1 MKLLPDSLRVFAI
14 NRALEFSGLLIAIL
28 SVFVFTSIISY
39 SPFDPNINNLNNS
52 EVRNLTGL
60 IGANVSNV
68 LLQMFGYF
76 SLLICPVLISWSYKI
91 FFRKKIRFFAL
102 NILLLPLMIIVLSIF
117 SELIQLSSSNGFIAS
132 QIVTYLTNTN
142 LIENNYIFYSLAS
155 FSFLLFLLF
164 FYGSMGLS
172 ANEWSN
178 IYLFLKIIFNFL
190 IKPTNRLGFFKKYL
204 TLNLP
209 FRKTFNQT
217 EVKNQKLEPK
227 INFDEIKDQPVNDFI
242 SESNKDVLLEEQ
254 NEIFI
259 DDINYKA
266 PGIDILTR
274 PDSNTEASTDHEE
287 LKVNAEKLK
296 NVLIDFKIEGEI
308 INVSPGPIVT
318 MYELQPAPGIKAS
331 KIISLSDDIARNM
344 SAMSAR
350 VAIIPGKNVI
360 GIEIPNSLKNPVYLS
375 ELFKNEKFVTNEK
388 NLILALG
395 KDISGNAV
403 FANLENMPHLLIAG
417 TTGSGK
423 SVGINVMITSILY
436 KHSPDDCKFILIDPK
451 MLELS
456 VYEGVPHLITPVVTD
471 PKKAIT
477 ALKWVVREME
487 SRYKKMSLLGVRN
500 IENYNIRIA
509 DAIDKSERIIRSIQ
523 SGISPETGQPE
534 TRKIEIENKKMPFI
548 VVVVDEMAD
557 LMMVAGKEIEHT
569 IQRLSQMARAA
580 GIHLIMATQRP
591 SVDVITGTIKANFPS
606 RISFQVSSKFD
617 SRTILGEEGAERL
630 LGKGDMLMMTAGG
643 QTTRIHGPFISDYEI
658 ENIVKSLQ
666 KQGQPEYDDEITKEE
681 EENNDN
687 DNTLS
692 DSDKDALFKDS
703 IDIISREG
711 KASTSLL
718 QRKLQIGYN
727 RAARIM
733 DQLEEQGYISA
744 ANHVGKRE
752 INYDKFTN

>member
-1 MKLLPDSLRVFAI
+1 MKLLPDSLRIFAI
-14 NRALEFSGLLIAIL
+14 NRVLELSGLLIATLCI
-28 SVFVFTSIISY
+28 FVFISVISH
-39 SPFDPNINNLNNS
+39 SPFDPSINNLNS
-52 EVRNLTGL
+52 SKVTNLGGYV
-60 IGANVSNV
+60 GANISDL
-68 LLQMFGYF
+68 LLQLFGYF
-76 SLLICPVLISWSYKI
+76 SLLICPVLISWSYKV
-91 FFRKKIRFFAL
+91 FFTKKMRLFAL
-102 NILLLPLMIIVLSIF
+102 NLFLLPLMIIMASTF
-117 SELIQLSSSNGFIAS
+117 SELIQLSNQNGLIADQIVNLLINSGFI
-132 QIVTYLTNTN
+132 
-142 LIENNYIFYSLAS
+142 ENSYIFYIALIFLFA
-155 FSFLLFLLF
+155 SFLLL
-164 FYGSMGLS
+164 FYGAMGLNT
-172 ANEWSN
+172 NEWSN
-178 IYLFLKIIFNFL
+178 IYLFLVAIFNFITTPASKL
-190 IKPTNRLGFFKKYL
+190 EFLKKYFNFNFL
-204 TLNLP
+204 
-209 FRKTFNQT
+209 FRNRVSNQIID
-217 EVKNQKLEPK
+217 NQKLEPK
-227 INFDEIKDQPVNDFI
+227 INFDEMRNKPVSDFI
-242 SESNKDVLLEEQ
+242 NEEDKEVLVEEQ

-259 DDINYKA
+259 DDLNYQA
-266 PGIDILTR
+266 PGVDILTR
-274 PDSNTEASTDHEE
+274 PDTKTETSANQEE
-287 LKVNAEKLK
+287 LKINAEKLK

-308 INVSPGPIVT
+308 IKVSPGPIVT

-360 GIEIPNSLKNPVYLS
+360 GIEIPNSDKNPVYLS
-375 ELFKNEKFVTNEK
+375 ELFKNEKFVSNEK

-395 KDISGNAV
+395 KDISGHAV

-509 DAIDKSERIIRSIQ
+509 DAINKSEKIIRSIQ
-523 SGISPETGQPE
+523 SGINPETGQPE

-643 QTTRIHGPFISDYEI
+643 QTTRIHGPFISDNEI

-681 EENNDN
+681 EENNDA

-692 DSDKDALFKDS
+692 DSDKDALFSDS

-752 INYDKFTN
+752 INYDKFTT

>member
-1 MKLLPDSLRVFAI
+1 MKLLPDSIKLFLI
-14 NRALEFSGLLIAIL
+14 NRLLEIIGISAIL
-28 SVFVFTSIISY
+28 LSLFILISVASHSNYDPSI
-39 SPFDPNINNLNNS
+39 FNLNNY
-52 EVRNLTGL
+52 EVKNIGGYL
-60 IGANVSNV
+60 GANISET
-68 LLQMFGYF
+68 LLQVFGYSSFIICIVLTSWAYKLFF
-76 SLLICPVLISWSYKI
+76 SKSLEL
-91 FFRKKIRFFAL
+91 FAL
-102 NILLLPLMIIVLSIF
+102 NFLLLPITVLLLALFFEATSLPI
-117 SELIQLSSSNGFIAS
+117 SNGFIAT
-132 QIVTYLTNTN
+132 QLIIFVNETNT
-142 LIENNYIFYSLAS
+142 ITNNYLNSLFIILIFIFFIIS
-155 FSFLLFLLF
+155 FYFT
-164 FYGSMGLS
+164 MGLKLD
-172 ANEWSN
+172 EWKKFFK
-178 IYLFLKIIFNFL
+178 FLWQIIIACSSL
-190 IKPTNRLGFFKKYL
+190 IKKIVNIGITRL
-204 TLNLP
+204 TLESSQRA
-209 FRKTFNQT
+209 FV
-217 EVKNQKLEPK
+217 EKNENTKNLEPK
-227 INFDEIKDQPVNDFI
+227 IDFDSIKYEPVSSYDNKKVEQATINQQDEIIFDENY
-242 SESNKDVLLEEQ
+242 
-254 NEIFI
+254 
-259 DDINYKA
+259 YKA
-266 PGIDILTR
+266 PDIEFLSK
-274 PDSNTEASTDHEE
+274 PELSKSSTINQDE
-287 LKVNAEKLK
+287 LKLNSEKLK
-296 NVLIDFKIEGEI
+296 NVLTDFKIEGEI
-308 INVSPGPIVT
+308 IKVSPGPIVT

-360 GIEIPNSLKNPVYLS
+360 GIEIPNSIKNPVYLS
-375 ELFKNEKFVTNEK
+375 ELFKHEQFVNNEK

-395 KDISGNAV
+395 KDISGNAK

-436 KHSPDDCKFILIDPK
+436 KHSPEDCKFILIDPK

-471 PKKAIT
+471 PKKAIV

-500 IENYNIRIA
+500 IENYNLRIIE
-509 DAIDKSERIIRSIQ
+509 AINKSEKIVRSIPA
-523 SGISPETGQPE
+523 GINPETGQP
-534 TRKIEIENKKMPFI
+534 TTTNIEIENKKMPFI

-557 LMMVAGKEIEHT
+557 LMMVAGKEIEHA

-617 SRTILGEEGAERL
+617 SRTILGDEGAERL

-643 QTTRIHGPFISDYEI
+643 ITTRIHGPFISDQEI
-658 ENIVKSLQ
+658 ESIVKSLQ
-666 KQGQPEYDDEITKEE
+666 KQGRPEYDEEILKEEDEINDLDIIS
-681 EENNDN
+681 EN
-687 DNTLS
+687 
-692 DSDKDALFKDS
+692 DKDSLFKDCL
-703 IDIISREG
+703 DIIKKEG

-733 DQLEEQGYISA
+733 DQLEEHGYISS

-752 INYDKFTN
+752 INYDKFNS

>member
-1 MKLLPDSLRVFAI
+1 MKLLPDSIKLFIIKRL
-14 NRALEFSGLLIAIL
+14 LEISGI
-28 SVFVFTSIISY
+28 TSILLSLFILISVTSY
-39 SPFDPNINNLNNS
+39 SSFDPSILNLNNY
-52 EVRNLTGL
+52 EVKNIGGY
-60 IGANVSNV
+60 IGANVSE
-68 LLQMFGYF
+68 LLIQFFGYN
-76 SLLICPVLISWSYKI
+76 SILICIILISWGYKL
-91 FFRKKIRFFAL
+91 FFSKNLELFAL
-102 NILLLPLMIIVLSIF
+102 NFLLLPFTVYLLALFFEALHVPI
-117 SELIQLSSSNGFIAS
+117 SNGFIATQS
-132 QIVTYLTNTN
+132 LIVIDQANILANAYLHYSF
-142 LIENNYIFYSLAS
+142 IIFIFIFFLVSLY
-155 FSFLLFLLF
+155 FTMGLKLDEWLKLFKTSWQLNKTFILGCMKLF
-164 FYGSMGLS
+164 FIAKSSFIKIS
-172 ANEWSN
+172 AREGTFKEN
-178 IYLFLKIIFNFL
+178 I
-190 IKPTNRLGFFKKYL
+190 PTKS
-204 TLNLP
+204 
-209 FRKTFNQT
+209 
-217 EVKNQKLEPK
+217 LEPK
-227 INFDEIKDQPVNDFI
+227 IDFDSIKNEPVSSYGYEKEEQSIINRQDEIIFEDNSYRAPDIDFLSKPELSKGSAVN
-242 SESNKDVLLEEQ
+242 Q
-254 NEIFI
+254 
-259 DDINYKA
+259 
-266 PGIDILTR
+266 
-274 PDSNTEASTDHEE
+274 EE
-287 LKVNAEKLK
+287 LDLNAEKLK
-296 NVLIDFKIEGEI
+296 NVLIDFKIDGEI
-308 INVSPGPIVT
+308 IKVSPGPIVT

-360 GIEIPNSLKNPVYLS
+360 GIEIPNSIKNSVYLS
-375 ELFKNEKFVTNEK
+375 ELFKNEQFVSNEK

-395 KDISGNAV
+395 KDISGNAK

-436 KHSPDDCKFILIDPK
+436 KHSPEDCKFILIDPK

-471 PKKAIT
+471 PKKAIV

-500 IENYNIRIA
+500 IENYNQRIIE
-509 DAIDKSERIIRSIQ
+509 AIDRSEKIVRSIP
-523 SGISPETGQPE
+523 SGIDPETGQP
-534 TRKIEIENKKMPFI
+534 TTKQIEIENKKMPFI

-557 LMMVAGKEIEHT
+557 LMMVAGKEIEHA

-617 SRTILGEEGAERL
+617 SRTILGDEGAERL

-643 QTTRIHGPFISDYEI
+643 ITTRIHGPFISDKEI

-666 KQGQPEYDDEITKEE
+666 KQGNPEYDDEILKEE
-681 EENNDN
+681 ESENELGIMSDN
-687 DNTLS
+687 DH
-692 DSDKDALFKDS
+692 DSLLNDS
-703 IDIISREG
+703 LEIIKKEG

-733 DQLEEQGYISA
+733 DQLEESGYISS

-752 INYDKFTN
+752 INFEKFNS

>member
-1 MKLLPDSLRVFAI
+1 MRL
-14 NRALEFSGLLIAIL
+14 
-28 SVFVFTSIISY
+28 
-39 SPFDPNINNLNNS
+39 
-52 EVRNLTGL
+52 
-60 IGANVSNV
+60 
-68 LLQMFGYF
+68 
-76 SLLICPVLISWSYKI
+76 
-91 FFRKKIRFFAL
+91 FAL
-102 NILLLPLMIIVLSIF
+102 NLFLLPLMIIVASTF
-117 SELIQLSSSNGFIAS
+117 SELIQLSNQNGLIADQLIDLLINS
-132 QIVTYLTNTN
+132 G
-142 LIENNYIFYSLAS
+142 LIESSYIFYIAIILL
-155 FSFLLFLLF
+155 FTVFLLL
-164 FYGSMGLS
+164 FYGAMGLNT
-172 ANEWSN
+172 NEWGN
-178 IYLFLKIIFNFL
+178 IYLFLIAIFNFVTTPASKL
-190 IKPTNRLGFFKKYL
+190 EFLKKY
-204 TLNLP
+204 
-209 FRKTFNQT
+209 FNFSFLLRRRLSDQIID
-217 EVKNQKLEPK
+217 NQKLEPK
-227 INFDEIKDQPVNDFI
+227 INFDEMRNKPVSDFI
-242 SESNKDVLLEEQ
+242 NEKEKEALVEEQ

-259 DDINYKA
+259 DDLNYQA
-266 PGIDILTR
+266 PGVDILTR
-274 PDSNTEASTDHEE
+274 PDTKAETSANQEE
-287 LKVNAEKLK
+287 LKINAEKLK

-308 INVSPGPIVT
+308 IKVSPGPIVT

-360 GIEIPNSLKNPVYLS
+360 GIEIPNSDKNPVYLS
-375 ELFKNEKFVTNEK
+375 ELFKNEKFVSNEK

-395 KDISGNAV
+395 KDISGHAV

-500 IENYNIRIA
+500 IENYNIRIT
-509 DAIDKSERIIRSIQ
+509 DAISKSEKIIRSIQ
-523 SGISPETGQPE
+523 SGINPETGQPE

-643 QTTRIHGPFISDYEI
+643 QTTRIHGPFISDNEI

-681 EENNDN
+681 EENNDA

-692 DSDKDALFKDS
+692 DSDKDALFSES

-733 DQLEEQGYISA
+733 DQLEEQGYISS

-752 INYDKFTN
+752 INYDKFTT

>member
-1 MKLLPDSLRVFAI
+1 MKLLPDSLKIFVI
-14 NRALEFSGLLIAIL
+14 NRVMELTGLLIATL
-28 SVFVFTSIISY
+28 CVFIFISIVSY
-39 SPFDPNINNLNNS
+39 SPFDPNINTLNSS
-52 EVRNLTGL
+52 EVTNLGGDM
-60 IGANVSNV
+60 GANISNI
-68 LLQMFGYF
+68 LLQTFGYF
-76 SLLICPVLISWSYKI
+76 SLLICPILISWSYKI
-91 FFRKKIRFFAL
+91 FYTKKIRLFAL
-102 NILLLPLMIIVLSIF
+102 NLFLLPIMIVSLSIF
-117 SELIQLSSSNGFIAS
+117 SELIELYSTNGLIAEQFVKFLEDS
-132 QIVTYLTNTN
+132 N
-142 LIENNYIFYSLAS
+142 LIESSYFFYISVS
-155 FSFLLFLLF
+155 FFFISFLFL
-164 FYGSMGLS
+164 FYGAMGLS
-172 ANEWSN
+172 TNEWGN
-178 IYLFLKIIFNFL
+178 IYIFLRAVFNYMIDLTSKLIFLGKVLFLKF
-190 IKPTNRLGFFKKYL
+190 
-204 TLNLP
+204 P
-209 FRKTFNQT
+209 FSRKFDDT
-217 EVKNQKLEPK
+217 ENNYQKIEPK
-227 INFDEIKDQPVNDFI
+227 INFDEIKHKPVSDFRN
-242 SESNKDVLLEEQ
+242 EEKDVLVEEQ
-254 NEIFI
+254 NEIFV
-259 DDINYKA
+259 DDLNYKA
-266 PGIDILTR
+266 PGIEILTR
-274 PDSNTEASTDHEE
+274 PESKLEPSANQEE
-287 LKVNAEKLK
+287 LRVNAEKLK

-375 ELFKNEKFVTNEK
+375 ELLKNEKFVTNDK

-395 KDISGNAV
+395 KDINGHAV

-423 SVGINVMITSILY
+423 SVGINVMIASLLY
-436 KHSPDDCKFILIDPK
+436 KHSPEDCKFILIDPK

-471 PKKAIT
+471 PKKAII

-509 DAIDKSERIIRSIQ
+509 DAIEKSEKIIRSVQ

-534 TRKIEIENKKMPFI
+534 TKKIEIENKKMPFI
-548 VVVVDEMAD
+548 VIVVDEMAD

-643 QTTRIHGPFISDYEI
+643 QTTRIHGPFISDNEI

-666 KQGQPEYDDEITKEE
+666 KQGQPEYDEEIIKEE
-681 EENNDN
+681 EEDSDV

-692 DSDKDALFKDS
+692 DNDKDSLFKDS
-703 IDIISREG
+703 IDIISKEG

-727 RAARIM
+727 RAARII
-733 DQLEEQGYISA
+733 DQLEEQGYISS

-752 INYDKFTN
+752 INYDKLTS

>member
-1 MKLLPDSLRVFAI
+1 MKLLPDSIKNFLI
-14 NRALEFSGLLIAIL
+14 NRFLEASG
-28 SVFVFTSIISY
+28 VTSIILSLFILLSLITY
-39 SPFDPNINNLNNS
+39 SSFDPNIYHLNNHEIVNFGGALGASIS
-52 EVRNLTGL
+52 E
-60 IGANVSNV
+60 V
-68 LLQMFGYF
+68 LLQAFGYSSF
-76 SLLICPVLISWSYKI
+76 LICIILISWSYKL
-91 FFRKKIRFFAL
+91 FFTKNLELFAL
-102 NILLLPLMIIVLSIF
+102 NFLLLPFTVLLLSMIFKLINLPISSGFLAVQIFEVLNNTSFLTFEYINYLSIVF
-117 SELIQLSSSNGFIAS
+117 
-132 QIVTYLTNTN
+132 
-142 LIENNYIFYSLAS
+142 
-155 FSFLLFLLF
+155 LFLIF
-164 FYGSMGLS
+164 FVSLYFTMGLNVS
-172 ANEWSN
+172 EWKS
-178 IYLFLKIIFNFL
+178 IFIFIWTILSKSTLFVLKLINSRKQKFNKQTKTSIFTSTSK
-190 IKPTNRLGFFKKYL
+190 IDR
-204 TLNLP
+204 
-209 FRKTFNQT
+209 
-217 EVKNQKLEPK
+217 ELEPK
-227 INFDEIKDQPVNDFI
+227 IDFDNLKNQTVSSYNDESKVAKTIDLQDEIIFEDNSYKTPDINFLSKPEI
-242 SESNKDVLLEEQ
+242 NKENIINQ
-254 NEIFI
+254 NE
-259 DDINYKA
+259 
-266 PGIDILTR
+266 L
-274 PDSNTEASTDHEE
+274 NT
-287 LKVNAEKLK
+287 NAETLK
-296 NVLIDFKIEGEI
+296 NVLTDFKIDGEI
-308 INVSPGPIVT
+308 IKVSPGPIVT

-360 GIEIPNSLKNPVYLS
+360 GIEIPNKIKNPVYLS
-375 ELFKNEKFVTNEK
+375 ELFKNGDFVNNDK

-395 KDISGNAV
+395 KDISGNAI

-436 KHSPDDCKFILIDPK
+436 KHSPEDCKFILIDPK

-471 PKKAIT
+471 PKKAIV

-487 SRYKKMSLLGVRN
+487 ARYKKMSLLGVRN
-500 IENYNIRIA
+500 IENYNHRIIE
-509 DAIDKSERIIRSIQ
+509 AINKSEKIIRSIPT
-523 SGISPETGQPE
+523 GINPDTGQPQS
-534 TRKIEIENKKMPFI
+534 KQIEIENKKMPFI

-557 LMMVAGKEIEHT
+557 LMMVAGKEIEHA

-617 SRTILGEEGAERL
+617 SRTILGDEGAERL

-643 QTTRIHGPFISDYEI
+643 ITKRIHGPFISDKEI

-666 KQGQPEYDDEITKEE
+666 KQGRPEYDDDILKEE
-681 EENNDN
+681 SLEDSNN
-687 DNTLS
+687 LVS
-692 DSDKDALFKDS
+692 DTEQDELFQEC
-703 IDIISREG
+703 IEIIKKEG

-733 DQLEEQGYISA
+733 DQLEDQDYISQ

-752 INYDKFTN
+752 INFDKFNN

>member
-1 MKLLPDSLRVFAI
+1 MKLLPDSLRIFVI
-14 NRALEFSGLLIAIL
+14 NRALELSGLLFAVL
-28 SVFVFTSIISY
+28 SIFVFASIISY
-39 SPFDPNINNLNNS
+39 SPFDPNINNLNSS

-60 IGANVSNV
+60 IGANISNI

-91 FFRKKIRFFAL
+91 FFTKKLKLFAL
-102 NILLLPLMIIVLSIF
+102 NLLLLPLMIIALSVF
-117 SELIQLSSSNGFIAS
+117 SEFIKLSDSNGLIAN
-132 QIVTYLTNTN
+132 QIVNYLVSFN
-142 LIENNYIFYSLAS
+142 LIENNYFFYSLVS
-155 FSFLLFLLF
+155 FFFLLFLLF
-164 FYGSMGLS
+164 FYGSMGLNI
-172 ANEWSN
+172 NEWGN
-178 IYLFLKIIFNFL
+178 IYLFLKAIFNFL
-190 IKPTNRLGFFKKYL
+190 IRPKNKLEFFKKYFSF
-204 TLNLP
+204 NLP
-209 FRKTFNQT
+209 FRKRFDQE
-217 EVKNQKLEPK
+217 EVNNQKLEPK
-227 INFDEIKDQPVNDFI
+227 INFDDIKDQPVNDFI
-242 SESNKDVLLEEQ
+242 SEAKRDILVEQQ

-274 PDSNTEASTDHEE
+274 PDSKSETSADQEE
-287 LKVNAEKLK
+287 LKINAEKLK

-360 GIEIPNSLKNPVYLS
+360 GIEIPNSVKNPVYLS
-375 ELFKNEKFVTNEK
+375 ELFKNERFVTNEK

-471 PKKAIT
+471 PKKAII

-509 DAIDKSERIIRSIQ
+509 DAIAKSERIIRSVQ
-523 SGISPETGQPE
+523 SGINPETGQPE
-534 TRKIEIENKKMPFI
+534 TKKIEIENKKMPFI

-643 QTTRIHGPFISDYEI
+643 QTTRIHGPFISDNEI

-681 EENNDN
+681 EESDEIDN
-687 DNTLS
+687 ALTDN
-692 DSDKDALFKDS
+692 DKDALFKDS

>member
-1 MKLLPDSLRVFAI
+1 MKLLPDSIKFFLLKRL
-14 NRALEFSGLLIAIL
+14 LEITGITSIFL
-28 SVFVFTSIISY
+28 SFFVFISIISY
-39 SPFDPNINNLNNS
+39 SKFDPNILNLSNY
-52 EVRNLTGL
+52 EVSNLGGY
-60 IGANVSNV
+60 IGANTSEV
-68 LLQMFGYF
+68 LLQTFGY
-76 SLLICPVLISWSYKI
+76 SSYLICVVLISWSYKL
-91 FFRKKIRFFAL
+91 FFSKNLELFAL
-102 NILLLPLMIIVLSIF
+102 NILMLPVTIF
-117 SELIQLSSSNGFIAS
+117 LTSFLFEISNFNLSNGFVAEKLFLFVIE
-132 QIVTYLTNTN
+132 IELIRDNYL
-142 LIENNYIFYSLAS
+142 FYSLITIVVIFLILS
-155 FSFLLFLLF
+155 FYL
-164 FYGSMGLS
+164 SMGLKK
-172 ANEWSN
+172 NEWIEIFKFFYNVAKRTITLLKKLFPKASN
-178 IYLFLKIIFNFL
+178 IFSKSSS
-190 IKPTNRLGFFKKYL
+190 
-204 TLNLP
+204 
-209 FRKTFNQT
+209 
-217 EVKNQKLEPK
+217 KNKFYNDRQETKGVEPK
-227 INFDEIKDQPVNDFI
+227 IDFDSLKDLPVTSYSKENNDESAISHQDEI
-242 SESNKDVLLEEQ
+242 
-254 NEIFI
+254 IFE
-259 DDINYKA
+259 DSLYKTPDINFLSK
-266 PGIDILTR
+266 PERDKGSFVDQ
-274 PDSNTEASTDHEE
+274 DE
-287 LKVNAEKLK
+287 LNLNAEKLK

-308 INVSPGPIVT
+308 IRVSPGPIVT

-360 GIEIPNSLKNPVYLS
+360 GIEIPNKIKNPVYLS
-375 ELFKNEKFVTNEK
+375 ELFQNEQFIKNEK
-388 NLILALG
+388 NLIMALG
-395 KDISGNAV
+395 KDISGNAI

-436 KHSPDDCKFILIDPK
+436 KHSPEDCKFILIDPK

-471 PKKAIT
+471 PKKAIV

-500 IENYNIRIA
+500 IDNYNQRIVE
-509 DAIDKSERIIRSIQ
+509 AINKSEKIVRALPN
-523 SGISPETGQPE
+523 GINPDTGQPD
-534 TRKIEIENKKMPFI
+534 TKKVEIENKKMPFI

-617 SRTILGEEGAERL
+617 SRTILGDEGAERL

-643 QTTRIHGPFISDYEI
+643 ITTRIHGPFISDEEI

-666 KQGQPEYDDEITKEE
+666 KQGNPEYDEAILRE
-681 EENNDN
+681 EENDN
-687 DNTLS
+687 NLDTVS
-692 DSDKDALFKDS
+692 EADQDSLFRES
-703 IDIISREG
+703 IDIIKKEG

-727 RAARIM
+727 RAARII
-733 DQLEEQGYISA
+733 DQLEDQGFISS

-752 INYDKFTN
+752 INFEKINS

>member
-1 MKLLPDSLRVFAI
+1 M
-14 NRALEFSGLLIAIL
+14 
-28 SVFVFTSIISY
+28 
-39 SPFDPNINNLNNS
+39 
-52 EVRNLTGL
+52 
-60 IGANVSNV
+60 
-68 LLQMFGYF
+68 
-76 SLLICPVLISWSYKI
+76 
-91 FFRKKIRFFAL
+91 
-102 NILLLPLMIIVLSIF
+102 
-117 SELIQLSSSNGFIAS
+117 
-132 QIVTYLTNTN
+132 
-142 LIENNYIFYSLAS
+142 
-155 FSFLLFLLF
+155 
-164 FYGSMGLS
+164 
-172 ANEWSN
+172 
-178 IYLFLKIIFNFL
+178 
-190 IKPTNRLGFFKKYL
+190 
-204 TLNLP
+204 
-209 FRKTFNQT
+209 
-217 EVKNQKLEPK
+217 
-227 INFDEIKDQPVNDFI
+227 
-242 SESNKDVLLEEQ
+242 
-254 NEIFI
+254 
-259 DDINYKA
+259 
-266 PGIDILTR
+266 
-274 PDSNTEASTDHEE
+274 
-287 LKVNAEKLK
+287 
-296 NVLIDFKIEGEI
+296 
-308 INVSPGPIVT
+308 SPGPIVT

-360 GIEIPNSLKNPVYLS
+360 GIEIPNSDKNPVYLS
-375 ELFKNEKFVTNEK
+375 ELFKNEKFVSNEK

-395 KDISGNAV
+395 KDISGHAV

-509 DAIDKSERIIRSIQ
+509 DAINKSEKIIRSVQ
-523 SGISPETGQPE
+523 SGINPETGQPE

-548 VVVVDEMAD
+548 VVVFDEMAD

-643 QTTRIHGPFISDYEI
+643 QTTRIHGPFISDNEI

-681 EENNDN
+681 EENNDS
-687 DNTLS
+687 DNILS
-692 DSDKDALFKDS
+692 DNDKDALFSDS

-733 DQLEEQGYISA
+733 DQLEEQGYISS

-752 INYDKFTN
+752 INYDKFTT

>member
-1 MKLLPDSLRVFAI
+1 MKLLPDSIKLFLV
-14 NRALEFSGLLIAIL
+14 NRLLEISGVASILLSIFIL
-28 SVFVFTSIISY
+28 ISIISY
-39 SPFDPNINNLNNS
+39 SSFDPSILNLNNY
-52 EVRNLTGL
+52 EVKNIGGY
-60 IGANVSNV
+60 IGANVSEI
-68 LLQMFGYF
+68 LIQFFGYSSF
-76 SLLICPVLISWSYKI
+76 LICIALTSWAYKL
-91 FFRKKIRFFAL
+91 FFSKNLELFAL
-102 NILLLPLMIIVLSIF
+102 NFLLLPISVYLLSLFFEAVGLPIY
-117 SELIQLSSSNGFIAS
+117 NGFIAAQS
-132 QIVTYLTNTN
+132 LIYANETSLLTNVY
-142 LIENNYIFYSLAS
+142 LNYLFVTAIFIFFLTS
-155 FSFLLFLLF
+155 FYFT
-164 FYGSMGLS
+164 MGL
-172 ANEWSN
+172 NLDEWGK
-178 IYLFLKIIFNFL
+178 FLKTVSLL
-190 IKPTNRLGFFKKYL
+190 IKVFISYVKKIVRPVYTNVFKKSVQ
-204 TLNLP
+204 
-209 FRKTFNQT
+209 KISSESTFSG
-217 EVKNQKLEPK
+217 KNLEPK
-227 INFDEIKDQPVNDFI
+227 IDFESLKNEPVSTYGNKIADKEIVNQQDEIIF
-242 SESNKDVLLEEQ
+242 EE
-254 NEIFI
+254 NVYRAP
-259 DDINYKA
+259 DINFLSK
-266 PGIDILTR
+266 PELNKQSSI
-274 PDSNTEASTDHEE
+274 NQEE
-287 LKVNAEKLK
+287 LNSNAEKLK
-296 NVLIDFKIEGEI
+296 NVLTDFKIEGEI
-308 INVSPGPIVT
+308 IKVSPGPIVT

-360 GIEIPNSLKNPVYLS
+360 GIEIPNSVKNPVYLS
-375 ELFKNEKFVTNEK
+375 ELFKHEQFINCER

-395 KDISGNAV
+395 KDISGNAK

-436 KHSPDDCKFILIDPK
+436 KHSPEDCKFILIDPK

-471 PKKAIT
+471 PKKAIV

-487 SRYKKMSLLGVRN
+487 TRYKKMSLLGVRN
-500 IENYNIRIA
+500 IENYNQRILE
-509 DAIDKSERIIRSIQ
+509 AINKSEKIVRTIP
-523 SGISPETGQPE
+523 SGINPETGQPT
-534 TRKIEIENKKMPFI
+534 TREIEIENKKMPFI

-557 LMMVAGKEIEHT
+557 LMMVAGKEIEHA

-617 SRTILGEEGAERL
+617 SRTILGDEGAERL

-643 QTTRIHGPFISDYEI
+643 ITTRIHGPFISDEEI

-666 KQGQPEYDDEITKEE
+666 KQGNPEYDDDILKE

-687 DNTLS
+687 LILS
-692 DSDKDALFKDS
+692 ENETDSLFKES
-703 IDIISREG
+703 LNIISKEG

-727 RAARIM
+727 RAARII
-733 DQLEEQGYISA
+733 DQLEEQGFISQ

-752 INYDKFTN
+752 INYEKINQ

>member
-1 MKLLPDSLRVFAI
+1 MKLLPDSLRIFAT
-14 NRALEFSGLLIAIL
+14 NRALELTGLLLAAL
-28 SVFVFTSIISY
+28 SIFIFASIISY

-52 EVRNLTGL
+52 GISNFAGSLGSN
-60 IGANVSNV
+60 ISNV
-68 LLQMFGYF
+68 LIQIFGYF

-91 FFRKKIRFFAL
+91 FFTKKLRLFAL
-102 NILLLPLMIIVLSIF
+102 NLFLLPLMMMAISIF
-117 SELIQLSSSNGFIAS
+117 SELIQLSSTNGFIAA
-132 QIVTYLTNTN
+132 QIVTYLINSEV
-142 LIENNYIFYSLAS
+142 LLNNYLYYFFVSIS
-155 FSFLLFLLF
+155 FILFLLS
-164 FYGSMGLS
+164 FYGSMGLN
-172 ANEWSN
+172 ANEWSK
-178 IYLFLKIIFNFL
+178 IYILFQAIFNYL
-190 IKPTNRLGFFKKYL
+190 IKPTVIINYFKKSL
-204 TLNLP
+204 SSNFP
-209 FRKTFNQT
+209 FKKAIDNSTIN
-217 EVKNQKLEPK
+217 NQKLEPK
-227 INFDEIKDQPVNDFI
+227 INFDEIKNKPVSDFI
-242 SESNKDVLLEEQ
+242 RSEKKDRFVEEQ

-259 DDINYKA
+259 DELNYKA
-266 PGIDILTR
+266 PGIDILSQ
-274 PDSNTEASTDHEE
+274 PDTKIKTSASQDE
-287 LKVNAEKLK
+287 LKMNADKLK

-308 INVSPGPIVT
+308 IKVSSGPIVT

-375 ELFKNEKFVTNEK
+375 ELFKNEKFISNDK

-436 KHSPDDCKFILIDPK
+436 KHSPEDCKFILIDPK

-471 PKKAIT
+471 PKKAII

-500 IENYNIRIA
+500 IDNYNIRIT
-509 DAIDKSERIIRSIQ
+509 DAINKSEKIIRSVQ

-534 TRKIEIENKKMPFI
+534 TKKIEIENKKMPFI

-643 QTTRIHGPFISDYEI
+643 QTTRIHGPFISDNEI

-666 KQGQPEYDDEITKEE
+666 KQGQPEYDEEITKEE
-681 EENNDN
+681 ENEEIDN
-687 DNTLS
+687 AITDN
-692 DSDKDALFKDS
+692 DKDALFKES

>member
-1 MKLLPDSLRVFAI
+1 MKLLPDSIKTFLI
-14 NRALEFSGLLIAIL
+14 NRLFEITGLISICCSFFVLI
-28 SVFVFTSIISY
+28 SIISY
-39 SPFDPNINNLNNS
+39 SKFDPNII
-52 EVRNLTGL
+52 NLTNYEISNLGGY
-60 IGANVSNV
+60 IGANISEL
-68 LLQMFGYF
+68 LLQCFGY
-76 SLLICPVLISWSYKI
+76 SSYLICIILISWSYKL
-91 FFRKKIRFFAL
+91 FFEKKLKLFAL
-102 NILLLPLMIIVLSIF
+102 NILLLPISLILLSIF
-117 SELIQLSSSNGFIAS
+117 FELINVSFSNGFIAG
-132 QIVTYLTNTN
+132 QIFSSFG
-142 LIENNYIFYSLAS
+142 IENYISDNHIFFSLVVSTFGA
-155 FSFLLFLLF
+155 FLLV
-164 FYGSMGLS
+164 FYFSMGLYFS
-172 ANEWSN
+172 EWKTMIN
-178 IYLFLKIIFNFL
+178 LIINSFSKF
-190 IKPTNRLGFFKKYL
+190 IISIFKFKGFKKVNVQKVL
-204 TLNLP
+204 D
-209 FRKTFNQT
+209 
-217 EVKNQKLEPK
+217 KNDIWKGDLDRGMEPK
-227 INFDEIKDQPVNDFI
+227 IDFEALKNKSVTSYENNPKRDLIIDQ
-242 SESNKDVLLEEQ
+242 Q
-254 NEIFI
+254 NEILFE
-259 DDINYKA
+259 DSVYKPPDINF
-266 PGIDILTR
+266 LTK
-274 PDSNTEASTDHEE
+274 PDANKENTLHQSE
-287 LKVNAEKLK
+287 LDLNAEKLK
-296 NVLIDFKIEGEI
+296 NVLTDFKIEGEI
-308 INVSPGPIVT
+308 IRVSPGPIVT

-360 GIEIPNSLKNPVYLS
+360 GIEIPNSIKNSVYLS
-375 ELFKNEKFVTNEK
+375 ELYKHEEFINSKK

-403 FANLENMPHLLIAG
+403 FTNLENMPHLLIAG

-436 KHSPDDCKFILIDPK
+436 KHSPEDCKFILIDPK

-471 PKKAIT
+471 PKKAIV

-487 SRYKKMSLLGVRN
+487 LRYKKMSLLGVRN
-500 IENYNIRIA
+500 IANYNQRILE
-509 DAIDKSERIIRSIQ
+509 AIEKSENITRSVP
-523 SGISPETGQPE
+523 SGINAETGQPL
-534 TRKIEIENKKMPFI
+534 TKQIEIENKKMPFI

-557 LMMVAGKEIEHT
+557 LMMVAGKEIEHA

-643 QTTRIHGPFISDYEI
+643 LTKRIHGPFISDQEI
-658 ENIVKSLQ
+658 SNIVNSLQ
-666 KQGQPEYDDEITKEE
+666 KQGMPEYDDEILKEE
-681 EENNDN
+681 DDVDEYGLV
-687 DNTLS
+687 T
-692 DSDKDALFKDS
+692 DSDKDSLFNDCV
-703 IDIISREG
+703 DIIKKEG

-733 DQLEEQGYISA
+733 DQLEEQGYISE

-752 INYDKFTN
+752 INFDKFNM

>member
-1 MKLLPDSLRVFAI
+1 MKLLPDSLRIFAI
-14 NRALEFSGLLIAIL
+14 NRVLELSGLLIATLCI
-28 SVFVFTSIISY
+28 FVFISVISH
-39 SPFDPNINNLNNS
+39 SPFDPSINNLNSS
-52 EVRNLTGL
+52 EVTNLGGYV
-60 IGANVSNV
+60 GANISDL
-68 LLQMFGYF
+68 LLQFFGYF
-76 SLLICPVLISWSYKI
+76 SLLICPVLISWSYKV
-91 FFRKKIRFFAL
+91 FFTKKMKLFAL
-102 NILLLPLMIIVLSIF
+102 NLFLLPLMIIVASTF
-117 SELIQLSSSNGFIAS
+117 SELIQLSIQNGLIADQLVNLLIIS
-132 QIVTYLTNTN
+132 G
-142 LIENNYIFYSLAS
+142 LIENSYIFYSVIICLFTA
-155 FSFLLFLLF
+155 FLIL
-164 FYGSMGLS
+164 FYGAMGL
-172 ANEWSN
+172 NTKEWSN
-178 IYLFLKIIFNFL
+178 IYLFLMAIYNFIISPASKLEFLKKYFNFNFL
-190 IKPTNRLGFFKKYL
+190 
-204 TLNLP
+204 
-209 FRKTFNQT
+209 FRRRGSDQIND
-217 EVKNQKLEPK
+217 NQKLEPK
-227 INFDEIKDQPVNDFI
+227 INFNEMRNKPVSDFI
-242 SESNKDVLLEEQ
+242 NEEEKEALVEEQ

-259 DDINYKA
+259 DDLNYQA
-266 PGIDILTR
+266 PGVDILTR
-274 PDSNTEASTDHEE
+274 PDTKAETSANQEE
-287 LKVNAEKLK
+287 LRINAEKLK

-308 INVSPGPIVT
+308 IKVSPGPIVT

-360 GIEIPNSLKNPVYLS
+360 GIEIPNSDKNPVYLS
-375 ELFKNEKFVTNEK
+375 ELFKNEKFVSNEK

-395 KDISGNAV
+395 KDISGHAV
-403 FANLENMPHLLIAG
+403 FTNLENMPHLLIAG

-423 SVGINVMITSILY
+423 SVGINVMIASILY

-500 IENYNIRIA
+500 IENYNTRIA
-509 DAIDKSERIIRSIQ
+509 DAINKSEKIIRSIQ
-523 SGISPETGQPE
+523 SGINPETGQPE
-534 TRKIEIENKKMPFI
+534 TKKIEIENKKMPFI

-643 QTTRIHGPFISDYEI
+643 QTKRIHGPFISDNEI

-666 KQGQPEYDDEITKEE
+666 RQGQPEYDDEITKED
-681 EENNDN
+681 EENNDD

-692 DSDKDALFKDS
+692 DNDKDALFSDS

-733 DQLEEQGYISA
+733 DQLEEQGYISS